1 MAWLA
6 ASGLATAIVLKRFI
20 AGPPVLLATVY
31 YRRVRRTSL
40 LSAGILL
47 VLGVLALVE
56 ALRLRDDWLG
66 AKLMPAVVGLV
77 LIVLGAAHLVR
88 PAATPEWPDAAGF
101 RRVALIFVVLAL
113 YVAVLP
119 YVGFLPATAAFVLV
133 LVRALGAFSWA
144 ATIGV
149 TVAIALASHLVFI
162 YWLGMSLT

>member
-1 MAWLA
+1 
-6 ASGLATAIVLKRFI
+6 
-20 AGPPVLLATVY
+20 PPPLLPLSSLLPYTTLFRSLATVY

-88 PAATPEWPDAAGF
+88 PAADRKST
-101 RRVALIFVVLAL
+101 RLNSSHQIIS
-113 YVAVLP
+113 YAV
-119 YVGFLPATAAFVLV
+119 
-133 LVRALGAFSWA
+133 
-144 ATIGV
+144 
-149 TVAIALASHLVFI
+149 
-162 YWLGMSLT
+162 

>member
-66 AKLMPAVVGLV
+66 AKLMPAVGRLV
-77 LIVLGAAHLVR
+77 LILLR
-88 PAATPEWPDAAGF
+88 
-101 RRVALIFVVLAL
+101 
-113 YVAVLP
+113 
-119 YVGFLPATAAFVLV
+119 TAAFVLV

>member
-1 MAWLA
+1 M
-6 ASGLATAIVLKRFI
+6 
-20 AGPPVLLATVY
+20 LLATVY

-66 AKLMPAVVGLV
+66 AKLMPAVVGAV

>member
-1 MAWLA
+1 MGWVPAW
-6 ASGLATAIVLKRFI
+6 GLATAIVLKRFL
-20 AGPPVLLATVY
+20 AGPPVLLATVSSP
-31 YRRVRRTSL
+31 RVRRTSL

-101 RRVALIFVVLAL
+101 RRGALGFVVLAL
-113 YVAVLP
+113 SVAGL
-119 YVGFLPATAAFVLV
+119 YLVGFLTASAS
-133 LVRALGAFSWA
+133 FS
-144 ATIGV
+144 
-149 TVAIALASHLVFI
+149 L
-162 YWLGMSLT
+162 YP